1 MISSKRRKGNGM
13 SDDII
18 VFCFSCP
25 LIMIKLLHLF
35 FGLCLFRGKAHDVP
49 RSEALLAIAGGA
61 AIVSNAANAVPNMGL
76 ASGTLLSIGQV
87 LLFSV
92 LIHLILRFKGRS
104 ERSMQTLT
112 GMFGATSILQIIA
125 LPFFGWHE
133 RLLPDDPQA
142 VMLLTTPLIIA
153 AGIAIWSLAVMTSIL
168 RQAMETGIGT
178 ALLVIVGCQSAV
190 MYTIMTIS
198 GQNAG

>member
-1 MISSKRRKGNGM
+1 MA
-13 SDDII
+13 DDII
-18 VFCFSCP
+18 GFGFFP
-25 LIMIKLLHLF
+25 RTLMIKILQLF

-49 RSEALLAIAGGA
+49 RSEALFVLAGA
-61 AIVSNAANAVPNMGL
+61 AAIISNAANAVPNMGL
-76 ASGTLLSIGQV
+76 ASGTLLSVGQV

-92 LIHLILRFKGRS
+92 LINLILRVRKRP

-112 GMFGATSILQIIA
+112 AMFGATSILQLIA

-142 VMLLTTPLIIA
+142 AMMLTIPLILA
-153 AGIAIWSLAVMTSIL
+153 AGIAVWSLAVMTSIL

-190 MYTIMTIS
+190 MWVIMAVT